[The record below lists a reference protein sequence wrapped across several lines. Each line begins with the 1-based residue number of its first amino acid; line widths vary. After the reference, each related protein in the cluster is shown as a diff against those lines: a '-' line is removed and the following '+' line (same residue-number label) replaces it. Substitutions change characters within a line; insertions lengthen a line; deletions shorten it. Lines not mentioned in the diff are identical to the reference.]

1 MNTQEHDIAYWR
13 RQYEENY
20 EAAKCAPLNAFALTG
35 RHDFITKKMENM
47 SHAMSELVQLVG
59 GKEAA
64 ILLEMMP
71 REEQSCG
78 EASTR

>member
-20 EAAKCAPLNAFALTG
+20 EAAKCATPSAFTITG
-35 RHDFITKKMENM
+35 RYAFITKKMENM
-47 SHAMSELVQLVG
+47 SHATTELIKLVG
-59 GKEAA
+59 SKEAA

-78 EASTR
+78 EESTR